1 MLSLKQLFFFFNN
14 LVFSFQTKTKINGK
28 FFFSEERLDFIYDQI
43 IIIKRMGANNVDSN
57 KYTTRGITFAMNKT
71 PSKIQNQN

>member
-1 MLSLKQLFFFFNN
+1 
-14 LVFSFQTKTKINGK
+14 
-28 FFFSEERLDFIYDQI
+28 
-43 IIIKRMGANNVDSN
+43 MGASNVDSN